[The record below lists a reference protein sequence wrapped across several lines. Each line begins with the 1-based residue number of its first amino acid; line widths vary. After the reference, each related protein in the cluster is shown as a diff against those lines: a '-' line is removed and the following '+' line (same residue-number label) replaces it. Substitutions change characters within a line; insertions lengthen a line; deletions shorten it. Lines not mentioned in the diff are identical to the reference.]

1 MNIFYEAFRR
11 ERTTN
16 IKVRELSKILLNGN
30 LPEYLIHYQ
39 KAIDDYYNQNY
50 QEALVNIN
58 KTIAISDIDDWRHFA
73 FKANVLEDLGRY
85 NEAIENY
92 TKAID
97 YAGDDIRIYAQY
109 HQVGFCYMSLN
120 NHKKAIEFYTFAIE
134 LKKKHPNSP
143 LNEDLEGMDMGVMLG
158 VEFKRMYNNRGNS
171 LKNIGRLQDAFEDCK
186 KALEYDANYSN
197 PYLLLS
203 QIFSQA
209 GQEDKALIFLKK
221 SANLGNQNAQRMLR
235 QLGYF

>member
-1 MNIFYEAFRR
+1 M
-11 ERTTN
+11 
-16 IKVRELSKILLNGN
+16 
-30 LPEYLIHYQ
+30 
-39 KAIDDYYNQNY
+39 
-50 QEALVNIN
+50 
-58 KTIAISDIDDWRHFA
+58 
-73 FKANVLEDLGRY
+73 EDLGRY

-97 YAGDDIRIYAQY
+97 YASDDIRIYAQY
-109 HQVGFCYMSLN
+109 HQIGFCYMSLN
-120 NHKKAIEFYTFAIE
+120 NHKKAIE

-143 LNEDLEGMDMGVMLG
+143 LNEDLEGMYMGVMLG

-186 KALEYDANYSN
+186 KALEYDVNYSN

-209 GQEDKALIFLKK
+209 DQEDKALIFLKK
-221 SANLGNQNAQRMLR
+221 SADLGNQNAQRMLR